1 MEVHQHP
8 APQLRRR
15 RFAILFVALLAAA
28 CGSTDERP
36 LASLRAMEETSLA
49 YPGSTQLGRFAL
61 DQQTGS
67 ITGPQTA
74 MFGYQFGTDAS
85 KADVEAFYEAE
96 LARRGWTIAR
106 SYAAITVG
114 IPGSTESSARA
125 WERGDRVLRLSFR
138 RRDEQGRL
146 DAATLA
152 RFATVYESVLFLIIP
167 DRSAPTQPEP
177 T

>member
-8 APQLRRR
+8 APQLRGRWL
-15 RFAILFVALLAAA
+15 AILLVVLVAA
-28 CGSTDERP
+28 CGTTDERP
-36 LASLRAMEETSLA
+36 LASLRAMDEASLA
-49 YPGSTQLGRFAL
+49 YPGSTQLGELAL

-67 ITGPQTA
+67 ITGSQSA
-74 MFGYQFGTDAS
+74 QFGRQFGTNAS
-85 KADVEAFYEAE
+85 EADVEAFYEAE
-96 LARRGWTIAR
+96 LARRGWAR
-106 SYAAITVG
+106 AQTFEG
-114 IPGSTESSARA
+114 RGFTIPGSIESRVRA
-125 WERGDRVLRLSFR
+125 WERGDRVFRLSFR

-152 RFATVYESVLFLIIP
+152 RYPTVYESVLFLIIP